1 MKELGKYLKPYVGAM
16 VVGLLI
22 KIAATI
28 VELCLPWILS
38 YMIDYIIPKKDITLI
53 GVFGGLMLVCTV
65 TAIVFNIS
73 ANRRASKVARNVT
86 ERLRLDLFQ
95 KIFQLSNGQTDRLT
109 TPSMISRLTSDTY
122 NVNQMVGMMQ
132 RLGVRAPI
140 MFLGG
145 IIITFTLDVTLTLV
159 MLSVLPILLVLIVL
173 IYKKAMP
180 MYQVL
185 QRKLDRFVEVVRED
199 AGGIRV
205 IKALSK
211 TEYEEERFQ
220 GVSSDLVEQEKNAGM
235 TMGVLN
241 PAMNLFLN
249 IGMVL
254 VILIGGYRVNAGTS
268 KPGTIIAFMSYVV
281 LILNAVLFISRMFV
295 IFSKAIASMNR
306 IGEVLALENEYFVEE
321 EKAWEDR
328 EVQSENYLTFEDVTF
343 AYDLKGGPVVQNISL
358 DLKKGETLG
367 IIGPTG
373 AGKTTLIHLLMRF
386 YEPTKG
392 RIVLDGK
399 PLISYPKEALRQK
412 FGVVFQNDVLLK
424 ESIYENIRFGRQ
436 IGEEE
441 IRKAIKCAM
450 AEEFIGEK
458 KEGYHSNLDIRGANL
473 SGGQKQRLLI
483 ARALAARP
491 EILILDD
498 SSSALDYKTD
508 AKLRQGLLKHYKET
522 TTILVAQ
529 RVSSVM
535 SADKILVL
543 EDGKIVGIGS
553 HDELMKH
560 CSLYQELSR
569 LQMGGEKA

>member
-399 PLISYPKEALRQK
+399 PLISYHKEALRQK

-498 SSSALDYKTD
+498 SSSALDYNTD

-543 EDGKIVGIGS
+543 EDGQIVGIGS